1 MPTALEVELKNYAHN
16 LVADHVKYEY
26 DRQIGFWQQY
36 INLMVDAQAEA
47 LKRHQSV
54 LDESRKQIEKEREA
68 AFGLAMLALSAISG
82 PVLAWVAAKIEHAW
96 FPKFTSET
104 RERTVFI
111 AEQDSMWGKF
121 HHVLGKDHDQAA
133 AQIFGDLGK
142 EAGEGTSGALATAR
156 CAWAP
161 FLGG

>member
-1 MPTALEVELKNYAHN
+1 MST
-16 LVADHVKYEY
+16 